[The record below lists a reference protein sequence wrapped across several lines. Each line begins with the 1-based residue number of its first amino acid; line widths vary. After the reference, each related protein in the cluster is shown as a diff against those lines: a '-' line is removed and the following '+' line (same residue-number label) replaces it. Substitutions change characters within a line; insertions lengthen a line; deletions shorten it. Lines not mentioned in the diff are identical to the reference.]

1 MESGKKGQQVA
12 EVGAKHILLK
22 HTGSRNP
29 NDSYRKRPVT
39 RSFEEAMS
47 GIQQVQRRLVAGE
60 DFNAIARELS
70 ECGSAARG
78 GDLGLF
84 GRGAMQKPFED
95 AAFGLRIGEVSG
107 PIVSDS
113 GVHLILR
120 YQ

>member
-60 DFNAIARELS
+60 DFNAIAR
-70 ECGSAARG
+70 
-78 GDLGLF
+78 
-84 GRGAMQKPFED
+84 GAMQKPFEE